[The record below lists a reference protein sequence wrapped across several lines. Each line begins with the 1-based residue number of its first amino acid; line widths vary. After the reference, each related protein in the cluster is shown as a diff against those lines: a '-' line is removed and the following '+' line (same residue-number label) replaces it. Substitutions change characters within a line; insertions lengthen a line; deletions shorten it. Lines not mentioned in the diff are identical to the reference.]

1 MSITKLIA
9 ELTKLED
16 IAGDAPDINILNYDD
31 DQIVAVNSAL
41 NDVYNGISQIKLSI
55 ANMVLVPREP
65 TDEMINNGCI
75 ALAGSIGGYEAG
87 CVDKCYN
94 AMLSIAEE
102 AE

>member
-1 MSITKLIA
+1 MSIEKLIA
-9 ELTKLED
+9 D
-16 IAGDAPDINILNYDD
+16 IQSKCYDAPT
-31 DQIVAVNSAL
+31 
-41 NDVYNGISQIKLSI
+41 ISMAMDKTAELIRKHTE
-55 ANMVLVPREP
+55 NMVLVPREP

-94 AMLSIAEE
+94 AMLSIAEA